1 MLFLS
6 LRFEV
11 FRTVDLKFFRTI
23 AYKVL
28 THPILTT
35 GHPHI
40 TFLNTPRFFSPMQHK
55 PSSNDQTVN
64 LCLETIQRK
73 KQAIVFCN
81 SKRSA
86 EKTAEDCSKK
96 TNISSADLNT
106 LSEKILKDLSRPTKQ
121 CERLA
126 ACVKHGVA
134 FHHAGLTTKQKDI
147 IETAFRDRKIKIIS
161 ATPTLAAGLDLPAF
175 RTILKQLRRY
185 TRSGL
190 QYIPVLEYLQMAG
203 RAGRPKYDK
212 YGEAIAI
219 ASTEAEKDKLIELY
233 INGEPE
239 NIYSKLA
246 VEPVLRTYL
255 LSLIAIGFV
264 RTKTQII
271 NFFEKTFWAYQYKD
285 MEALEM
291 LIQKMLTLLIEFE
304 FIISSK
310 DEFASADNIEDEKF
324 KVTPIGKRVAEL
336 YLDPLTA
343 HNIIVAL
350 QRSTS
355 KSIDEFSILSMVS
368 YTQEIRPHIR
378 VKVKE
383 YEEFQ
388 EKIAQDED
396 KLIIYPPSM
405 FDLEYDMFMDSMKT
419 AYFLLDWL
427 DEFDEEYLLEKYSI
441 RPGEIRVK
449 IEIADW
455 LIYSSV
461 EISKLLQFRE
471 TTKILQKTRTRLKY
485 GVKEDLLPLVR
496 IRNIGRVRAR
506 RLFKNNIRTVKDL
519 KKANIMTLV
528 QILGKK
534 TAIDVKEQVGEK
546 VKDVKISKRKRV
558 GQMTI
563 EKY

>member
-1 MLFLS
+1 MKIKPLS
-6 LRFEV
+6 
-11 FRTVDLKFFRTI
+11 K
-23 AYKVL
+23 
-28 THPILTT
+28 
-35 GHPHI
+35 
-40 TFLNTPRFFSPMQHK
+40 
-55 PSSNDQTVN
+55 DQTIN
-64 LCLETIQRK
+64 LCLDTIGKK

-96 TNISSADLNT
+96 TGMNSAELMN
-106 LSEKILKDLSRPTKQ
+106 LSERILKDLSRPTRQ

-134 FHHAGLTTKQKDI
+134 FHHAGLTTKQKDM
-147 IETAFRDRKIKIIS
+147 IETAFKKRLIKIIA

-175 RTILKQLRRY
+175 RTILKQLRRF
-185 TRSGL
+185 TRTGL

-212 YGEAIAI
+212 YGESIAI
-219 ASTEAEKDKLIELY
+219 ASTEAEKEKLIELY

-264 RTKTQII
+264 RTKTQILD
-271 NFFEKTFWAYQYKD
+271 FFEKTFWAHQYRD
-285 MEALEM
+285 MAALQM
-291 LIQKMLTLLIEFE
+291 LIEKMLNLLIEYE

-310 DEFASADNIEDEKF
+310 DEFASADEIEDERF

-343 HNIIVAL
+343 HNFIVAL

-355 KSIDEFSILSMVS
+355 KKADEFSVLSMVA
-368 YTQEIRPHIR
+368 YTQEIRPHL
-378 VKVKE
+378 KVRTKE

-396 KLIIYPPSM
+396 SLIIHPPSM

-427 DEFDEEYLLEKYSI
+427 DEFDEEYLLETYSI
-441 RPGEIRVK
+441 RPGEIKAK
-449 IEIADW
+449 IDIADW
-455 LIYSSV
+455 LIYSAI
-461 EISKLLQFRE
+461 EISKLLAFRD
-471 TTKILQKTRTRLKY
+471 TTRILQKTRTRLKY

-496 IRNIGRVRAR
+496 LRNIGRVRAR
-506 RLFKNNIRTVKDL
+506 KLYKNNIRTVGDI
-519 KKANIMTLV
+519 KKADIMTLV
-528 QILGKK
+528 QILGRK
-534 TAIDVKEQVGEK
+534 TAIDIKRQVGIK
-546 VKDVKISKRKRV
+546 VDEQKVSKRKRI
-558 GQMTI
+558 GQMSI